1 MSQAGSSTLLR
12 LCALM
17 VVVSMA
23 LVACGTDGDTATDG
37 EPGET
42 VAEGDGGA
50 TATEGDGGATATPT
64 DGDGGATATEGGGD
78 AAEGELTPLR
88 IAATLVDTIAFMG
101 VLRLAVE
108 KGWFEEEGL
117 DAEVFSA
124 GGGGDTVRVVTAGE
138 ADMAIAGHTAIYLA
152 ASDPGNEL
160 DMIASWYHVMDFGWV
175 TPEEGV
181 SLDDGDLRLGH
192 TGAGSSGEFVL
203 RAMIEERP
211 DAGIEP
217 VVAGSLGDQWTAVQ
231 AGEIDG
237 ALTLPPF
244 MTQQVVEEG
253 ANVIVEARDV
263 IGDIPADLIAVR
275 QDYAQENPEALE
287 AFWRVAERGFAYITE
302 DTDAAAEDLAVVLGM
317 DAELLAQSL
326 RDTPRFEEAYSI
338 NLGCEQ
344 LENLS
349 DRLLATE
356 VITEPIDWGAELDQ
370 SSLPEEAR
378 CDF

>member
-1 MSQAGSSTLLR
+1 MSRGHASTLVR
-12 LCALM
+12 ALAFG
-17 VVVSMA
+17 VA
-23 LVACGTDGDTATDG
+23 LLLLLAACGTDG
-37 EPGET
+37 
-42 VAEGDGGA
+42 GGA
-50 TATEGDGGATATPT
+50 AEEPAGDATETE
-64 DGDGGATATEGGGD
+64 EGGGEAGGGEAD
-78 AAEGELTPLR
+78 GELTQLR

-101 VLRLAVE
+101 ILQLAVE

-124 GGGGDTVRVVTAGE
+124 GGGGDTVRVLTAGE
-138 ADMAIAGHTAIYLA
+138 ADLAIAGHTAIYLA
-152 ASDPGNEL
+152 TSDPANEL
-160 DMIASWYHVMDFGWV
+160 SMIGSWYHVMDFAWI

-181 SLDDGDLRLGH
+181 ELDDGLRLGH

-203 RAMIEERP
+203 RAMMEERP

-244 MTQQVVEEG
+244 LTQQVVEEG

-263 IGDIPADLIAVR
+263 IGDIPADLVAVR
-275 QDYAQENPEALE
+275 QDYAAENPEALE

-302 DTDAAAEDLAVVLGM
+302 DTDAAAADLAPILGM
-317 DAELLAQSL
+317 DAELLAQSM
-326 RDTPRFEEAYSI
+326 RETPRFEQAYSI
-338 NLGCEQ
+338 ELDCEA

-349 DRLLATE
+349 ARLVATE
-356 VITEPIDWGAELDQ
+356 VIDQPIDWGTEMDQ